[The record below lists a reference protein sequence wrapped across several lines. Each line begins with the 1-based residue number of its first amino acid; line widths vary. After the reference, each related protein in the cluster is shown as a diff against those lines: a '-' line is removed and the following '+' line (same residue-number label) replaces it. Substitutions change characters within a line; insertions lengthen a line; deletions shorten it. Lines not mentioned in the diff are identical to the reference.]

1 MTQVLTKLKT
11 LQFSYASDA
20 ALVTGPPEKRKEH
33 AKEKGQ
39 ESNKLMTQ
47 VLTKLKTNQFSY
59 ASDAALVTGPPDE
72 RKKRKA
78 PEKAEKASK
87 KRKRPKKGNNETG
100 SDGDFVEGGDSSS
113 SSSLD

>member
-1 MTQVLTKLKT
+1 
-11 LQFSYASDA
+11 
-20 ALVTGPPEKRKEH
+20 
-33 AKEKGQ
+33 
-39 ESNKLMTQ
+39 MTQ

-87 KRKRPKKGNNETG
+87 KRKRPKKGNIETG
-100 SDGDFVEGGDSSS
+100 
-113 SSSLD
+113 